1 MGNRT
6 VSKLRRNMLLKG
18 GLDRA
23 YGKRAVQK
31 IVFRVFLYTLIFGL
45 SFTML
50 YPLIKVLPAV
60 LAILLRW
67 TTPMWYGSRGSSRF

>member
-23 YGKRAVQK
+23 YGKRAVQDVYK
-31 IVFRVFLYTLIFGL
+31 RQVYGRSAHL
-45 SFTML
+45 S
-50 YPLIKVLPAV
+50 
-60 LAILLRW
+60 
-67 TTPMWYGSRGSSRF
+67 G